1 MEFANIPY
9 TGSSPLGHALAFNK
23 ICSSKIF
30 KAANIPTPNFVPINS
45 LEDLNNLEMEFTIL
59 IKPNDEGSSRGIHQ
73 DSLVFNME
81 DLREKKQKKN

>member
-1 MEFANIPY
+1 MLGKYYRRTKGWNVDLVFNLCNGVRGDSKLAQIPALLEFANIPY

-45 LEDLNNLEMEFTIL
+45 LE
-59 IKPNDEGSSRGIHQ
+59 
-73 DSLVFNME
+73 
-81 DLREKKQKKN
+81 